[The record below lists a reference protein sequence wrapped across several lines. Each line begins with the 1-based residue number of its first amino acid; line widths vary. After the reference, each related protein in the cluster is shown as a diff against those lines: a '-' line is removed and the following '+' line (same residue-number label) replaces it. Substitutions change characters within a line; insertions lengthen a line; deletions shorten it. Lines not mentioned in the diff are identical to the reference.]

1 MSFTGLPSILKTTAP
16 SKMSLYSEY
25 SGLLTFL
32 ILIPSLNLLY
42 SSEDTILEPEYTIK
56 VIGHQ

>member
-1 MSFTGLPSILKTTAP
+1 MKRTLHLNLSFRHSGFLEFLFALFPSTIIL
-16 SKMSLYSEY
+16 
-25 SGLLTFL
+25 L